1 MNIPSPELFHRKDEL
16 FTIKFPVMKTCFTVF
31 LVLATLLVNAQP
43 NKPLNLKLTE
53 DLFYSRTPGRDKSVR
68 MTVQNKLP
76 SVLIIATD
84 NSQSSRL
91 NKEESFL
98 HGKGKQAILVAL
110 PALYKSGSQDG
121 VLTFYFGEKGA
132 ENDLDQA
139 VVRISYQNAA
149 AGKTKNMNR
158 KPLMFP
164 VSDAEVFTIPV
175 SGNPVGEVNGKNFL
189 LAEASGE
196 KPVTV
201 EIDRE
206 AQRGRVLVG
215 IFSQKN
221 GNLVAAL
228 DPKDPNNTASVV
240 SFTVDEPVFII
251 PVIKPSAASNT
262 NAGNLVF
269 EVGDPREV
277 ATVTVSEE

>member
-1 MNIPSPELFHRKDEL
+1 MNIPPPELFHRKDAL
-16 FTIKFPVMKTCFTVF
+16 FVIKFPGMKNSFTLF

-43 NKPLNLKLTE
+43 NKPLNLKLPE
-53 DLFYSRTPGRDKSVR
+53 DLFYSRTPGRDKSIR
-68 MTVQNKLP
+68 MTVLNKLP

-110 PALYKSGSQDG
+110 PALYKSVSQEG

-139 VVRISYQNAA
+139 VVRISYQKANPS
-149 AGKTKNMNR
+149 KTRNMNR
-158 KPLMFP
+158 KPLMFQ
-164 VSDAEVFTIPV
+164 VSDAEVVAVPV
-175 SGNPVGEVNGKNFL
+175 SGSPGNDLNGKNFL
-189 LAEASGE
+189 RADASGE
-196 KPVTV
+196 NTVTI

-221 GNLVAAL
+221 GNLIATL
-228 DPKDPNNTASVV
+228 DPKDQINTASVV
-240 SFTVDEPVFII
+240 SFTADEPVLII
-251 PVIKPSAASNT
+251 PLIRPSAASSG
-262 NAGNLVF
+262 NAGNVVF

-277 ATVTVSEE
+277 ATVTVTEE